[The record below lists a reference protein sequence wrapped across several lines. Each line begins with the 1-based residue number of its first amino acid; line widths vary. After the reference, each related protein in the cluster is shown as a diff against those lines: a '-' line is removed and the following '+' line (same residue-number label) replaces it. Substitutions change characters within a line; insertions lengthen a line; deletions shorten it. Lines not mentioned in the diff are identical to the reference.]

1 MHSVIARIGIFIVC
15 ICAYSQ
21 SGLAHARSVNQT
33 DGVFDFSDWTTDD
46 GAVYLNGRWGLYWQ
60 QQVSPQQWQPVQA
73 PWFDMPA
80 TWDKVEAG
88 KEIHSG
94 QGFATFTAKLINLS
108 RDVRWSLLIPEQ
120 STAFRLFVNDELV
133 AEGGIAGVS
142 PASSKAYSGNT
153 FVELG
158 PLPTEVRLTWHL
170 SNFHHASGG
179 PWQTL
184 MFGPYHE
191 LGKHY
196 LVKTFDQAL
205 VVVLALLASLF
216 LIIQYFIDQRDK
228 ASVLLASFAL
238 MVAIRVGITDNQPI
252 YQFIGQLPWQLH
264 IRLLY
269 LTMLITP
276 PLILFWQH
284 YIFPDELS
292 KVLARR
298 SMYAF
303 FPPVVCV
310 LILPCDWFTELL
322 MLFQTM
328 LVVTIGI
335 YCWSLFKVIWRK
347 RQGGLYIVLGA
358 VLLVICILHDIA
370 LYSQWLESSRL
381 WIAYGLLAFLF
392 SLAINMLYLR
402 AQQKQQV
409 ESLSEQLIA
418 ANKQLEA
425 RVAQRTVE
433 LAEKAD
439 ALEEANDKLQV
450 LANIDGLTGV
460 LNRRAFVEQLDMLA
474 RAKPNVALL
483 MIDIDHFKQVND
495 THGHGIG
502 DQVLKRLSAVLLDIK
517 RENDRVGRFG
527 GEEFMILLQ
536 DISAAGLE
544 SYCRRLIKEVHDIDC
559 RDIAP
564 LKGITVSMGTTMGI
578 LVEKNINRLI
588 QQADEAMY
596 HAKNHGRNGFRH
608 FSQ

>member
-1 MHSVIARIGIFIVC
+1 VQQA
-15 ICAYSQ
+15 
-21 SGLAHARSVNQT
+21 
-33 DGVFDFSDWTTDD
+33 DGVFDFSDWTAGD
-46 GAVYLNGRWGLYWQ
+46 GAVYLDGRWGFYWQ
-60 QQVSPQQWQPVQA
+60 QQLSPQQWQAVQA

-80 TWDKVEAG
+80 TWDKIGANKDV
-88 KEIHSG
+88 HSG
-94 QGFATFTAKLINLS
+94 QGFATFTAKLTNLAS
-108 RDVRWSLLIPEQ
+108 DVRWSLLIPEQ

-142 PASSKAYSGNT
+142 PASSAAYSGNT

-158 PLPTEVRLTWHL
+158 SLPAEVKLTWHV

-184 MFGPYHE
+184 MIGSYQE
-191 LGKHY
+191 LGQHY

-205 VVVLALLASLF
+205 VVVLALIASLF
-216 LIIQYFIDQRDK
+216 LIIQYFIDKRDK
-228 ASVLLASFAL
+228 ASMLLASFAL
-238 MVAIRVGITDNQPI
+238 IVAIRVGITDNQPI
-252 YQFIGQLPWQLH
+252 YQFLGQLPWQLH

-269 LTMLITP
+269 LTMLIAP

-284 YIFPDELS
+284 YIFPAELP
-292 KVLARR
+292 KILARR
-298 SMYAF
+298 TLYAF
-303 FPPVVCV
+303 LPPVACI
-310 LILPCDWFTELL
+310 LILPSDWFTELL

-328 LVVTIGI
+328 LLVVIGI

-358 VLLVICILHDIA
+358 ILLVICILHDIA
-370 LYSQWLESSRL
+370 LYSQWLTSSRL

-402 AQQKQQV
+402 AKQKQQV
-409 ESLSEQLIA
+409 ESLSEQLMA

-460 LNRRAFVEQLDMLA
+460 LNRRAFVEQLEMLA
-474 RAKPNVALL
+474 RVKPNVALL

-495 THGHGIG
+495 TYGHGVG
-502 DQVLKRLSAVLLDIK
+502 DQVLKRLSTVLLDIK

-536 DISAAGLE
+536 DISATGLE
-544 SYCRRLIKEVHDIDC
+544 SYCRRLLKEIHEMDF

-564 LKGITVSMGTTMGI
+564 LSGITVSLGTTMAT
-578 LVEKNINRLI
+578 LVDKNIDQLI

-596 HAKNHGRNGFRH
+596 HVKNHGRDGFWH
-608 FSQ
+608 FSK